1 MWPPRRNALRRSPT
15 SSQHCSLQ
23 LAATKDHASGDLLQR
38 GRPTGRRRELAAVL
52 RTGLGRIARSKAIEH
67 LAEAFLGQILIGV
80 LADQYHRRVHAGTEA
95 LHLFPAEIAVLVQM
109 EGLVMDAVLAD
120 VDQILGAAQAARRG
134 AADLDVSL
142 LADRGQLEHR
152 VE

>member
-23 LAATKDHASGDLLQR
+23 LATRDHASGDLLQR
-38 GRPTGRRRELAAVL
+38 GRPTSRRRELTAVL

-67 LAEAFLGQILIGV
+67 LAEAFLRQILIGV
-80 LADQYHRRVHAGTEA
+80 LADQHHRRIHAGTEA
-95 LHLFPAEIAVLVQM
+95 LHLFPAEIAVLGLM

-134 AADLDVSL
+134 AADLDVGL
-142 LADRGQLEHR
+142 LADR
-152 VE
+152 